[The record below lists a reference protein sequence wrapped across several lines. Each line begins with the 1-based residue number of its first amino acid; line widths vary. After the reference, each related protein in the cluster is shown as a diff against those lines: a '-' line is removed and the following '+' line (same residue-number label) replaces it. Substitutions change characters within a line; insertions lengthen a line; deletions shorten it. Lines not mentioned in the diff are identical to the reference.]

1 MKNEREVTPY
11 TTEIQTV
18 TRDYYKQLYNY
29 KLDTLEEIIS
39 FLETLNVQRPSQEER
54 YNMKEPITRNEIE
67 SVIKTLNKQK
77 SRTIWIHR
85 NIPTCI

>member
-18 TRDYYKQLYNY
+18 TRDYKQLYNY

-39 FLETLNVQRPSQEER
+39 FLETLNVQRLSQEER
-54 YNMKEPITRNEIE
+54 ENMNEPITRNEIE
-67 SVIKTLNKQK
+67 SVIKTSQQTKV
-77 SRTIWIHR
+77 
-85 NIPTCI
+85 

>member
-39 FLETLNVQRPSQEER
+39 FLET
-54 YNMKEPITRNEIE
+54 
-67 SVIKTLNKQK
+67 
-77 SRTIWIHR
+77 
-85 NIPTCI
+85 